1 MVTYK
6 SLCKKERSMVSAKLT
21 KKVGTQ
27 SSCVSRDRMERSG
40 GCTISEFPA
49 PLRGLPKR
57 RRRDRTIA
65 WGLGP
70 RNQVLRPV
78 IQALKE
84 RRTFLSGFFSFAP
97 LGLASCVVLRFPGVL
112 TPGYYPR
119 PLRGRLGDR

>member
-1 MVTYK
+1 M
-6 SLCKKERSMVSAKLT
+6 S
-21 KKVGTQ
+21 GT
-27 SSCVSRDRMERSG
+27 
-40 GCTISEFPA
+40 
-49 PLRGLPKR
+49 L
-57 RRRDRTIA
+57 A

-84 RRTFLSGFFSFAP
+84 RRTFQSWFFSFAP

-119 PLRGRLGDR
+119 PLRGRLGVRSTVLRQRSAVNRSVVVSGRADR